1 MPIEIIIPPGSPPP
15 LAPYSPGTKAGGFIY
30 VSGTLAIG
38 PKGETV
44 GVGDATAQTRFVLE
58 SIKSVVEAGGGSMK
72 NVVFNQIFLKDLA
85 DYAAMNAVYKEYFP
99 ENPPARYCIQAPLV
113 RPEFLV
119 EIATTAYVGA

>member
-44 GVGDATAQTRFVLE
+44 GVGDATAQTRFVIE
-58 SIKSVVEAGGGSMK
+58 SIKSVVEAGGGTLK

-99 ENPPARYCIQAPLV
+99 ENPPARYCIQTPLV
-113 RPEFLV
+113 RLEFLV
-119 EIATTAYVGA
+119 EIATTAYVGG